1 MKDKLFIGIHILLI
15 VSVISGCGGKAI
27 TYDSAFQA
35 RERGDIQRALGLY
48 TKLLDDSKYAGKA
61 HFQMAKIYKSQGK
74 WSDAMTHYQAILDAT
89 PTGYLASEA
98 KKELA
103 SIRDNTKII
112 EENRRIYLNNDR
124 TESGNQRAGLAL
136 LEIAKAYQNLEVY
149 DKAIE
154 TYRQMVNEFPK
165 HPQAAQAQFA
175 IGNIYFYKLY
185 DYKRGW
191 PEFVAVKKQFPAS
204 YEAVAAHKLLLK
216 ADKALKEI
224 NQEIEYIKR
233 HTNPYGRGNKRI
245 PSWGAIKE
253 GFEEQVA
260 QAYLNIANL
269 WRTELKNYPN
279 AIAAYKELVTVL
291 PSQYY
296 IASDAVYQTAKLYQ
310 DMGEYE
316 QAIAMYDKLFEG
328 YPQSFRRDESVY
340 NQALCYETIQE
351 YDEAYKMY
359 KAYLSLGKETEFYRA
374 AEHKVRQFEV
384 DADGDGFMFYQERKA
399 GTSDIDPNLHPEI

>member
-1 MKDKLFIGIHILLI
+1 MRHELFIGIHVLLI

-35 RERGDIQRALGLY
+35 HERGDTQRALELY
-48 TKLLDDSKYAGKA
+48 TKLLDDSRYAN
-61 HFQMAKIYKSQGK
+61 MANCQIANIYKSQAK
-74 WSDAMTHYQAILDAT
+74 WQAAMKHYQAIVDAT
-89 PTGYLASEA
+89 PAGYLAGES

-103 SIRDNTKII
+103 SIRANTKII
-112 EENRRIYLNNDR
+112 EENRRTYINNDR
-124 TESGNQRAGLAL
+124 TESGNEAAGLAL
-136 LEIAKAYQNLEVY
+136 FEIARAYENLEAY

-154 TYRQMVNEFPK
+154 TYRQVVTEFPE
-165 HPQAAQAQFA
+165 HPQTPQAQFA

-191 PEFVAVKKQFPAS
+191 PEFVAVKKQFPES
-204 YEAVAAHKLLLK
+204 YEAKTVHTLLLK

-224 NQEIEYIKR
+224 HQEIESIKS
-233 HTNPYGRGNKRI
+233 HTNPYRHGSRGGPTWSRYK
-245 PSWGAIKE
+245 
-253 GFEEQVA
+253 EEQVS
-260 QAYLNIANL
+260 QSYLNIASL

-279 AIAAYKELVTVL
+279 AIAAYKELFTEL
-291 PSQYY
+291 PLLYF

-316 QAIAMYDKLFEG
+316 QAIAMYDKLFER
-328 YPQSFRRDESVY
+328 YPQSCWRDEGVY

-351 YDEAYKMY
+351 YDKAYKMY
-359 KAYLSLGKETEFYRA
+359 KAYLSFGKDKEFYRA
-374 AEHKVRQFEV
+374 VEHKVRQLEI
-384 DADGDGFMFYQERKA
+384 DEDEDGFMFYQERKA